1 MRNTIKH
8 DNISDTSNHTYINGE
23 IVHSSVSNEI
33 DLDNKEEDL
42 EGEDNVID
50 EDQEILISLL
60 EVVVILMEG
69 FRTQF
74 DETLKEKLLS
84 EVSDILPDLV
94 EYFEVSIPIYITSTL
109 QVVHGLMCTYVYIY
123 IYTCTI

>member
-1 MRNTIKH
+1 M
-8 DNISDTSNHTYINGE
+8 NGE

-33 DLDNKEEDL
+33 DLDNEEEDL
-42 EGEDNVID
+42 EGEDSVID
-50 EDQEILISLL
+50 EDREILISLL

-84 EVSDILPDLV
+84 EVSDILPDLM
-94 EYFEVSIPIYITSTL
+94 EYSEVSISSFITSTS
-109 QVVHGLMCTYVYIY
+109 QIVHG
-123 IYTCTI
+123 